1 MAMFDIVVLSPVLE
15 SGREKT
21 KVRRLFS
28 PSAQDIQYD
37 IIAGQLLSLGT
48 YSEV

>member
-1 MAMFDIVVLSPVLE
+1 MAVFDIIALSPVLE
-15 SGREKT
+15 SDREKT
-21 KVRRLFS
+21 KVRCLFS

-37 IIAGQLLSLGT
+37 IIAGQILSLGT